1 MGENETKGF
10 TSKIGYVMAV
20 AGSAVGLGNIWRFP
34 YLAAKYGGGIF
45 LLIYLLLAVTFG
57 FSLLVSETAIGRKTG
72 NGPIQ
77 AFIKLTHHK
86 FPWGGWLNALIP
98 MLIIPYYCVV
108 GGWVCKYL
116 FEYAMGNSA
125 ALLQNDY
132 FSNFMSSSVSPIIWL
147 FIFIAL
153 VAAVVVFGV
162 QKGVERVSKILMPS
176 LVIVA
181 LGLAIYTMT
190 IPGAMEGVKYYIL
203 PDFSKFTLMT
213 VVSAMGQMF
222 YSLSI
227 GMGILITYGSYMKK
241 DTEMEKSI
249 SQIEIMDTLI
259 AFLAGLMIIPA
270 VFVFSGG
277 NPDSLQAGPSLMFIT
292 MPKIFA
298 SMPFG
303 QLVGLFF
310 FLLVF
315 FAALTSA
322 ISLMECCVATI
333 KEQFDIQR
341 VKACIFMLVEVL
353 ILGIPC
359 SLGFGILDYIKPLG
373 MSIFDAFDFMTNS
386 VMMPIS
392 ASYIC
397 FVILKT
403 IGLKQIIDEVEM
415 NGVFKRKAIY
425 TFCMKYIVIPGLM
438 IILTSSILNALGMI
452 SM

>member
-20 AGSAVGLGNIWRFP
+20 AGSAVRLGNIWRFP

-45 LLIYLLLAVTFG
+45 LLTYLLLAVTFG

-116 FEYAMGNSA
+116 FEYAIGNSA

-241 DTEMEKSI
+241 DTEMGKSI

-315 FAALTSA
+315 FCGT
-322 ISLMECCVATI
+322 
-333 KEQFDIQR
+333 
-341 VKACIFMLVEVL
+341 
-353 ILGIPC
+353 
-359 SLGFGILDYIKPLG
+359 
-373 MSIFDAFDFMTNS
+373 
-386 VMMPIS
+386 
-392 ASYIC
+392 YIC
-397 FVILKT
+397 YFI
-403 IGLKQIIDEVEM
+403 
-415 NGVFKRKAIY
+415 NGMLCCNNQRTV
-425 TFCMKYIVIPGLM
+425 
-438 IILTSSILNALGMI
+438 
-452 SM
+452 